1 MSIQPD
7 IIIPSKLPNLPIATN
22 LFNSG
27 LTLYNINAN
36 AELLRISFVFNAG
49 KSLSLN
55 PALAQ
60 IVQNLFLSGTKSM
73 SSADLNESLD
83 LLGAY
88 IDTDLHEDYAI
99 IHAYCLTQHVSATLT
114 IIENILSDF
123 ECKREEL
130 EIEKQRRLQQL
141 EISLGKTSVLARR
154 AFNKHF
160 FSEQKVF
167 RNIDTTSILSIEVEE
182 VQDFFYK
189 NYRSGL
195 NYIVS
200 SGRIDTKLFSCFE
213 NYYAPKNNFIEA
225 QNFGNG
231 GRIDVNKENA
241 LQSCIILGIPSVPRT
256 HLDYPAL
263 SISNALLGGYFGSR
277 LMKKVREELGLTYGI
292 SSILQTNNFASF
304 QIISTE
310 VKNESSEEAI
320 EAIKNEIVRFT
331 NELCSDKEIKTAVNY
346 MAGNLLRA
354 FDGKINQADRLI
366 TIKTLGIDYDYFQIY
381 LDTILNCDS
390 LTIQRVSQKYFIYDQ
405 YLKVICGNF
414 SQ

>member
-7 IIIPSKLPNLPIATN
+7 IKIPSKLPNLPIELN
-22 LFNSG
+22 LFDSG
-27 LTLYNINAN
+27 LTLYSINAN

-49 KSLSLN
+49 KSLSHN

-73 SSADLNESLD
+73 SSADLNERLD

-99 IHAYCLTQHVSATLT
+99 VHVYCLTPHLVAALA
-114 IIENILSDF
+114 IIKSVLNDF
-123 ECKREEL
+123 ECKHEEL

-154 AFNKHF
+154 AFNTHF
-160 FSEQKVF
+160 FPGQKVF
-167 RNIDTTSILSIEVEE
+167 RNIDPTSILSIQVEE

-189 NYRSGL
+189 NYCSGL

-200 SGRIDTKLFSCFE
+200 SGTIEPKLFADFE
-213 NYYAPKNNFIEA
+213 AFYSPKQNYIEP

-231 GRIDVNKENA
+231 KRIDVNKENA

-256 HLDYPAL
+256 HSDYPAL
-263 SISNALLGGYFGSR
+263 SVSNTLLGGYFGSR

-310 VKNESSEEAI
+310 VKNESREEAI
-320 EAIKNEIVRFT
+320 EAIKNEIDRFT
-331 NELCSDKEIKTAVNY
+331 CESCSDKEIRTAINY

-366 TIKTLGIDYDYFQIY
+366 TIKTLGLTYDYFQSY
-381 LDTILNCDS
+381 LDTILNSDS
-390 LTIQRVSQKYFIYDQ
+390 LTIQRVSQKYFIHDQ
-405 YLKVICGNF
+405 YLKVLCGNF
-414 SQ
+414 S